1 MRWLLTLV
9 LAVSCQAQAALTAR
23 SWLITDADLHVQA
36 GENYHELRSIAS
48 LTKLLTVMVAI
59 DDGTAQPDLVNLA
72 MVNSNNY
79 AADQLCRR
87 HSRGYQGCI
96 RAMNEKAIRLDA
108 WNTYIHDATGLSHRN
123 RSTARDIARIVQ
135 AASQYPA
142 IVAASHILRSKHKK
156 VVLRNTN
163 PLVGVYNTTVSKTG
177 WTIAAGGC
185 IAIMLNGRIYVL
197 LGSQNTRTRVQEL
210 DRLVRA
216 EGVEPSKLGF

>member
-9 LAVSCQAQAALTAR
+9 LAVSCQAQASLTAR

-59 DDGTAQPDLVNLA
+59 DDGTARPELINLA

-79 AADQLCRR
+79 AADQLCRL
-87 HSRGYQGCI
+87 HSRGYAGCI
-96 RAMNEKAIRLDA
+96 RAMNEKAMRLDA

-123 RSTARDIARIVQ
+123 RSTARDIARIVR
-135 AASQYPA
+135 AASNYPA
-142 IVAASHILRSKHKK
+142 IVNASHILKSKNKK

-177 WTIAAGGC
+177 WTMAAGGC
-185 IAIMLNGRIYVL
+185 IAIMLDGRIYVL

-210 DRLVRA
+210 NRLVRA
-216 EGVEPSKLGF
+216 EGIEPSKLGF

>member
-1 MRWLLTLV
+1 MRWLITLV
-9 LAVSCQAQAALTAR
+9 LAVSCQAQASLTAR

-59 DDGTAQPDLVNLA
+59 DDGTARTDLVNLA

-79 AADQLCRR
+79 AADQLCRL
-87 HSRGYQGCI
+87 HSRGYKGCL
-96 RAMNEKAIRLDA
+96 RAMNEKAMRLDA
-108 WNTYIHDATGLSHRN
+108 WNTYIYDATGLSHRN

-135 AASQYPA
+135 AASHYPA
-142 IVAASHILRSKHKK
+142 IVNASHILRAKNKK
-156 VVLRNTN
+156 VVLKNTN

-185 IAIMLNGRIYVL
+185 IAIMLNDRIFVL